1 MSDSSKVYDI
11 ETYIAEIYDEI
22 ENFTDDVLLIKKL
35 IHNKKMN
42 ILEPFCGTGRIT
54 LSLANDGHKIV
65 GIDNA
70 KGMIDWYKRKLKSAS
85 SPIENVELIQENVLN
100 YEWPVGFDLVILGG
114 NCFYELAS
122 QEEQELCIEK
132 AYKSLNAEGYIYV
145 DNDHMEGD
153 LDSSWQEEGVV
164 RKSLCGTTQ
173 DGSIV
178 ETTRKTI
185 WYDIKNRLAKFER
198 KAKITKKTGEI
209 IESMYIQQK
218 HPVSTYEV
226 QSWLEKHGFKIIN
239 KYGDWNGKTYT
250 EDSKRAIFWAQKK
263 G

>member
-1 MSDSSKVYDI
+1 MSDSSKMYDV

-22 ENFTDDVLLIKKL
+22 ENYIDDVLLIKKHL
-35 IHNKKMN
+35 GNKKIS

-54 LSLANDGHKIV
+54 LPLAKDGHKIV

-70 KGMIDWYKRKLKSAS
+70 KGMLDLYKRKLKGTGLTS
-85 SPIENVELIQENVLN
+85 ENVKLLKKNVLTEN
-100 YEWPVGFDLVILGG
+100 WPTGFDLIILGG

-122 QEEQELCIEK
+122 KKEQELCIKK
-132 AYKSLNAEGYIYV
+132 AYKSLKIGGYIYV

-153 LDSSWQEEGVV
+153 LDSNWQEKEVV
-164 RKSLCGTTQ
+164 RKSLCGTTK

-185 WYDIKNRLAKFER
+185 WYDIKQRLAKFER
-198 KAKITKKTGEI
+198 RAKVVKKTGEI
-209 IESMYIQQK
+209 IENKFIQQK
-218 HPVSTYEV
+218 HPVSAYEV
-226 QSWLEKHGFKIIN
+226 QSWLEKHSFKIKN
-239 KYGDWNGKTYT
+239 KYGNWNGETYIK
-250 EDSKRAIFWAQKK
+250 DSPRAIFWAQKK